1 MVTPG
6 KSVVD
11 VGCDHG
17 FVSIYLVQKG
27 ISPRVLAMDVRKGPL
42 SRAQEH
48 VAEYG
53 LEDYIETR
61 LSDGLLEF
69 QDGETQSLVC
79 AGMGGRLMTRILTDS
94 FEKVRRLDELIL
106 QPQSELPEF
115 RRFLKTAGFKLLDE
129 QILCEEGK
137 YYFLMK
143 VKYCKA
149 VEPELACTETIGTPD
164 KPVRPVDSVEDSAEG
179 YTEDC
184 TEGRTGGGVSR
195 ERILSVDLTE
205 RYGELL
211 LQRRE
216 PVLKEFLEESYAN
229 LQQIEAV
236 LMANDKERARNRLE
250 EIRAELGYLKQALA
264 LF

>member
-1 MVTPG
+1 MGEVVLSKRLEALCRMVTPG
-6 KSVVD
+6 RCVVD

-48 VAEYG
+48 IAEYR
-53 LEDYIETR
+53 LEDYIDTR

-69 QDGETQSLVC
+69 QSGEAQSLVC
-79 AGMGGRLMTRILTDS
+79 AGMGGRLMTRILTES
-94 FEKVRRLDELIL
+94 REMAKELEELIL

-115 RRFLKTAGFKLLDE
+115 RAFLKADGYQLLDE
-129 QILCEEGK
+129 NILCEEGK

-143 VKYCKA
+143 VRYVGA
-149 VEPELACTETIGTPD
+149 ENETAKVSVSDEGAL
-164 KPVRPVDSVEDSAEG
+164 PVA
-179 YTEDC
+179 
-184 TEGRTGGGVSR
+184 
-195 ERILSVDLTE
+195 LTE

-211 LQRRE
+211 LKRRD
-216 PVLKEFLEESYAN
+216 PVLKEFLEESLRN
-229 LQQIEAV
+229 MRQIEET
-236 LMANDKERARNRLE
+236 LMVNENERARNRLE
-250 EIRAELGYLKQALA
+250 EIREELSFLRQALS